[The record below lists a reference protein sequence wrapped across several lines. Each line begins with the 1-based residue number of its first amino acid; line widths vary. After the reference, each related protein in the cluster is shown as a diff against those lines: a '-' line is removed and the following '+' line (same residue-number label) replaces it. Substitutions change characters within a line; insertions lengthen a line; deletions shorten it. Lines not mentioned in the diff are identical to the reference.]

1 MAYLVARLG
10 FVFPAIAVEERY
22 SLRLAWQHT
31 AGQGSR
37 MTAALFVAGF
47 PIAVAQLLLTALL
60 LESLLGVSFSELL
73 PAMPEPGAELPP
85 PAEIAPR
92 ESASAVAILLFDLIA
107 AVANFLSFA
116 VLFSLLCLAFR
127 RCTGWVR
134 SEEHTSEL
142 QSLMRISYAV

>member
-1 MAYLVARLG
+1 
-10 FVFPAIAVEERY
+10 
-22 SLRLAWQHT
+22 
-31 AGQGSR
+31 
-37 MTAALFVAGF
+37 
-47 PIAVAQLLLTALL
+47 
-60 LESLLGVSFSELL
+60 
-73 PAMPEPGAELPP
+73 MPEPGAELPP

-127 RCTGWVR
+127 RCTGWVPAASGNLPARAHPDDSDRSDR

-142 QSLMRISYAV
+142 QSLMRISYAVFCLKKNTQNKN